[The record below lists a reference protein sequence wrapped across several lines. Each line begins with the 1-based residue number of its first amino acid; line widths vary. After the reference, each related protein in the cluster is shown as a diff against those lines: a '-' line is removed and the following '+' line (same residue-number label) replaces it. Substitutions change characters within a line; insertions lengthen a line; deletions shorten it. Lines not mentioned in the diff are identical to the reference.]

1 MKPNLV
7 ANGADR
13 YVVGKVKRFDQKN
26 NVFFR
31 ATWDP
36 SLVELGRQFY
46 GVVYP
51 KDRPGYRL
59 EDMAFNQAGWYA
71 EQAFA
76 MGNLGGNRGLYSW
89 ETPKI
94 WYSDYRPP
102 TDLRLAVDDSSK
114 MSQVIKKVAKA
125 YGASLVGI
133 CELDQR
139 WLYSHCQNVLEKK
152 YEPVEIPE
160 EYKYAIALAFEMN
173 YELIKLSPTHTG
185 AAGPTCVY
193 GRMPLTT
200 GSLAQFIRY
209 LGYKAIPMGNDTALS
224 IPIAVDAGLGE
235 LSRIGILITKEYGPR
250 VRLSKIFTDLP
261 LVPDSPMEFGVWDF
275 CMKCEKCTRF
285 CPGQAIMRGSP
296 TDKINNICN
305 REGLLRWPVNAEKCF
320 SWWARSEGICSN
332 CIRVCP
338 FNKLPG
344 WLHETVRCG
353 VKNTR
358 WLDSLFVK
366 ADDLLGYGKRSKVEH
381 FWSS

>member
-7 ANGADR
+7 PEGADR
-13 YVVGKVKRFDQKN
+13 YVVGKVERFDQKN

-31 ATWDP
+31 ATWDL

-94 WYSDYRPP
+94 WYSDYRPS
-102 TDLRLAVDDSSK
+102 TDLKLAVDDPSK

-133 CELDQR
+133 CELDRR
-139 WLYSHCQNVLEKK
+139 WLYSHRQNVLEKK

-185 AAGPTCVY
+185 AAGPTCAY

-209 LGYKAIPMGNDTALS
+209 LGYKAIPMGNDTATS
-224 IPIAVDAGLGE
+224 IPIAIDAGLGE
-235 LSRIGILITKEYGPR
+235 LSRIGIVITPEYGPR

-261 LVPDSPMEFGVWDF
+261 LVPDSPIEFGVWDF
-275 CMKCEKCTRF
+275 CMKCEKCTNF
-285 CPGQAIMRGSP
+285 CPGQAIMRGQP
-296 TDKINNICN
+296 TDKINNISN

-320 SWWARSEGICSN
+320 NWWARSEGVCSN

-344 WLHETVRCG
+344 GLHEAVRWG

-358 WLDSLFVK
+358 WLDSLLVR
-366 ADDLLGYGKRSKVEH
+366 ADDLLGYGKQAEVEH

>member
-7 ANGADR
+7 AKGADR
-13 YVVGKVKRFDQKN
+13 YVVGEVERFDQKN
-26 NVFFR
+26 HAFLR
-31 ATWDP
+31 ATWEP
-36 SLVELGRQFY
+36 SLIDLGRQFY

-51 KDRPGYRL
+51 KDKPGHRL
-59 EDMAFNQAGWYA
+59 EDLAFGQAGWYA

-102 TDLRLAVDDSSK
+102 TDLKLTVDDPLK
-114 MSQVIKKVAKA
+114 MTRAIKKVAKA
-125 YGASLVGI
+125 YGASLAGI
-133 CELDQR
+133 CELDRR
-139 WLYSHCQNVLEKK
+139 WLYSHRQNVLEKR
-152 YEPVEIPE
+152 YEPVEIPA
-160 EYKYAIALAFEMN
+160 EYKYAIALAFEMS

-185 AAGPTCVY
+185 AAGPTTAY
-193 GRMPLTT
+193 GRMALTT

-224 IPIAVDAGLGE
+224 IPIAIDAGLGE
-235 LSRIGILITKEYGPR
+235 LSRIGVLITPEYGPR

-261 LVPDSPMEFGVWDF
+261 LVPDSPIEFGVWDF
-275 CMKCEKCTRF
+275 CMKCEKCARF
-285 CPGQAIMRGSP
+285 CPGRAIMYGEPIDRPIS
-296 TDKINNICN
+296 ISN
-305 REGLLRWPVNAEKCF
+305 RDGLLRWPIDAEKCF
-320 SWWARSEGICSN
+320 GWWARNEVVCSN

-344 WLHETVRCG
+344 WLHEAVRWG

-358 WLDSLFVK
+358 WLDSLLVK
-366 ADDLLGYGKRSKVEH
+366 ADDLLGYGKKAKAEN

>member
-1 MKPNLV
+1 MKSNL
-7 ANGADR
+7 ASKGADR
-13 YVVGKVKRFDQKN
+13 YVVGKVERFDQRN
-26 NVFFR
+26 NAFFR
-31 ATWDP
+31 AVWEP

-46 GVVYP
+46 GVIYP
-51 KDRPGYRL
+51 KDKPGYRL
-59 EDMAFNQAGWYA
+59 EDMAFDQAGWYA

-89 ETPKI
+89 QSPKI

-102 TDLRLAVDDSSK
+102 TDLKLTVDDPSK
-114 MSQVIKKVAKA
+114 MTKVIKKVAKA
-125 YGASLVGI
+125 YGASLVGV
-133 CELDQR
+133 CELDRR
-139 WLYSHCQNVLEKK
+139 WVYSHRQNVLEKK
-152 YEPVEIPE
+152 HEPIEIPE
-160 EYKYAIALAFEMN
+160 EYEYAIALAFEMD

-185 AAGPTCVY
+185 AAGPTSAY
-193 GRMPLTT
+193 GRMALTT

-224 IPIAVDAGLGE
+224 IPVAIDAGLGE

-261 LVPDSPMEFGVWDF
+261 LEPDSPIEFGVWDF
-275 CMKCEKCTRF
+275 CMKCERCAHV
-285 CPGQAIMRGSP
+285 CPGQAIMYGEP

-305 REGLLRWPVNAEKCF
+305 REGLLRWPIDAEKCF
-320 SWWARSEGICSN
+320 GWWARSEGICSN

-338 FNKLPG
+338 FNKPSG
-344 WLHETVRCG
+344 WLHEAVRWG

-366 ADDLLGYGKRSKVEH
+366 ADNLLGYGKGAKVEH